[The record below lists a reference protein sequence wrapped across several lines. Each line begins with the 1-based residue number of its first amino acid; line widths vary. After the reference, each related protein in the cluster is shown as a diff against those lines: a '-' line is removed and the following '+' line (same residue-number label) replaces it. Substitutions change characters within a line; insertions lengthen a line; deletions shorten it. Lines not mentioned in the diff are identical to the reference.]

1 MLRSHVLT
9 ALTRLCA
16 GVASATLLLG
26 PGLALPVHAQEGDG
40 FSFDIVEEGVKDT
53 DTARMDKAKDLLSQ
67 ERFGEA
73 LAELEGILGDKGQ
86 KRFHAEAEYDLAKTL
101 YRMGAYHASLNRYQL
116 ILDAGPK
123 HEYYSQ
129 ARNWLFFISKK
140 MKDELAALQMVSM
153 YAKAEDIPA
162 EQQNELSYSLARFYF
177 LLALNQGAKGV
188 EVEQTE
194 EPPPAAAKPAEPDD
208 STLDI
213 GMDDLGDKE
222 PKDDK
227 KDPPKDEKKEPPKDE
242 GGLDFSAD
250 DLGGGDDDGFG
261 FDFSDKDPPPT
272 PKEKAKKEK
281 KEKKK
286 KDKDKKDAKKD
297 QKEATT
303 STTDATEEP
312 KVEVKKVPKA
322 PAKNKGHKVE
332 NPKNAE
338 ESLEAALKAIK
349 RVDDKKYASYAQALY
364 LKGLIQ
370 FARGEFDP
378 AVKAFRGV
386 VRLTNPRAAGDAEKA
401 QEYTKL
407 REMAF
412 FSLARIHYQFE
423 QFRYAIFYY
432 DRISRDSEQWL
443 EAVFESSWAHFRLGE
458 YEKGLGNLVTLQ
470 SPFFL
475 DEYYPES
482 SILKAITFYE
492 NCRYPEARAFL
503 GEFKQNYG
511 GVLAELDALVGQ
523 PTAVAKGEG
532 AVGADT
538 TEGKEG
544 APSTSKTAEQL
555 FEELTAL
562 EKKVAE
568 GKDDAARS
576 IALTARL
583 LRLALSDKRVA
594 GFRAAIAEVDEEKA
608 QIMALGAP
616 FGGGAVHTELVKSLD
631 ARRAELV
638 TSAGTLLRD
647 KLEAER
653 TFLKE
658 LSSKLVRIQFEIAK
672 MEKET
677 IEASM
682 TNQNQTVEIERYG
695 YTTAT
700 DDERLYWPFEGEYWR
715 DELGTYQ
722 YTLTKGCRP
731 PAETTITGD

>member
-1 MLRSHVLT
+1 MLRTDSILQ
-9 ALTRLCA
+9 RLWSSTMA
-16 GVASATLLLG
+16 GVTSATLLLG
-26 PGLALPVHAQEGDG
+26 PALAWPAQAQEGDG

-53 DTARMDKAKDLLSQ
+53 DTARVDKAKDLLSQ

-73 LAELEGILGDKGQ
+73 LAELEGILADKGQ
-86 KRFHAEAEYDLAKTL
+86 KRFHAQSEYDIAKTL
-101 YRMGAYHASLNRYQL
+101 YRMGAFHASLNRYQL

-129 ARNWLFFISKK
+129 ARNWLFFISRK
-140 MKDELAALQMVSM
+140 MKDELAALQMVST
-153 YAKAEDIPA
+153 YAKAEDIPP
-162 EQQNELSYSLARFYF
+162 EQQNELSYALARFYF

-188 EVEQTE
+188 EVEQSEDPPPE
-194 EPPPAAAKPAEPDD
+194 EPRAEEPEPD
-208 STLDI
+208 SLDL
-213 GMDDLGDKE
+213 GGDDL
-222 PKDDK
+222 KDDK
-227 KDPPKDEKKEPPKDE
+227 KDPKDD

-261 FDFSDKDPPPT
+261 FDFSGGDEKKPKAKPKAKPKPKPKPKDP
-272 PKEKAKKEK
+272 KEGTTTEPEAKP
-281 KEKKK
+281 
-286 KDKDKKDAKKD
+286 
-297 QKEATT
+297 
-303 STTDATEEP
+303 EP
-312 KVEVKKVPKA
+312 KKQAA
-322 PAKNKGHKVE
+322 PAKSKAHKAE
-332 NPKNAE
+332 NPKSAE
-338 ESLEAALKAIK
+338 ESLEASLKAVS
-349 RVDDKKYASYAQALY
+349 RVDEKYPLYAQALY
-364 LKGLIQ
+364 LKGLVH
-370 FARGEFDP
+370 FAKGDFDP

-386 VRLTNPRAAGDAEKA
+386 VRMTNPRAAGQDSQSIGDKA

-511 GVLAELDALVGQ
+511 GVLAELDTLVGVS
-523 PTAVAKGEG
+523 TAVAKAEG
-532 AVGADT
+532 ATGA
-538 TEGKEG
+538 EVKEG
-544 APSTSKTAEQL
+544 ASSSKTAEQL

-568 GKDDAARS
+568 GKDDSARS

-608 QIMALGAP
+608 QIMALEAP
-616 FGGGAVHTELVKSLD
+616 FTGGAIHTELVKSLD
-631 ARRAELV
+631 SRRAELV
-638 TSAGTLLRD
+638 NSAGNLLRD

-653 TFLKE
+653 SFLKE

-677 IEASM
+677 IEATI
-682 TNQNQTVEIERYG
+682 TNQNQTVEIEKYG